1 METIAGNIEVA
12 VLNLE
17 NICRIC
23 LEPPEE
29 AINLSTIV
37 YSTISQEATTYGVQ
51 LEDIT
56 QLDVNK
62 RDINYCFL
70 DSHLALF

>member
-1 METIAGNIEVA
+1 MENISGNIEVA

-17 NICRIC
+17 SICRIC

-37 YSTISQEATTYGVQ
+37 YSTISDKTTTYDVQ
-51 LEDIT
+51 LADIT
-56 QLDVNK
+56 QLIVS
-62 RDINYCFL
+62 DIG
-70 DSHLALF
+70 